1 MTGRVFQNIPD
12 QIPAG
17 RTLVRSAA
25 TLSRRAFGALA
36 LSAALAGPT
45 LAETSGD
52 PVYIGVS
59 GPMTGP
65 QGQYGEM
72 WKMGFD
78 LALEEINAD
87 GGINGRPLDYI
98 FEDTQNDPRQ
108 TIAVA
113 QKFIADP
120 KISVEVGDFSSTS
133 SMAAS
138 PLYQRGKL
146 VQFGFTNSHPD
157 FTKTGDYMWS
167 NSVPQSQEQPL
178 LAKFATEG
186 LGLKKIAV
194 MYLNTDWG
202 KTSKDLFLKAAADDG
217 AEVVAA
223 EGYLGDEKDFRAT
236 LVRVRDAKPDG
247 IMLESYYSDAALIV
261 RQIRDLGIDVPIMA
275 TGSIYSPDFI
285 KLAGDASEGVYT
297 SVYYAPQSPRPE
309 VQHFVKAFTEK
320 YGSEPSHFSALAYD
334 TFNLL
339 ATVMRDYGTS
349 REDVKEGL
357 GKIHDLPSVMFPKVS
372 FDPETR
378 RVAGPE
384 VTPLVVKDGEF
395 VVYRPQG

>member
-1 MTGRVFQNIPD
+1 MTEHRLL
-12 QIPAG
+12 PA
-17 RTLVRSAA
+17 
-25 TLSRRAFGALA
+25 LSRRLFCQLA
-36 LSAALAGPT
+36 LVSTLAGPA
-45 LAETSGD
+45 LAATSGD

-59 GPMTGP
+59 GPLTGP
-65 QGQYGEM
+65 QAQYGAM
-72 WKMGFD
+72 WKQGFD
-78 LALEEINAD
+78 LALKEINAD

-178 LAKFATEG
+178 VARHVVEDMG
-186 LGLKKIAV
+186 MKKIGV

-202 KTSKDLFLKAAADDG
+202 KTSKDIFAKAARDLG
-217 AEVVAA
+217 AEITTE

-236 LVRVRDAKPDG
+236 LVRVRDTHPDG
-247 IMLESYYSDAALIV
+247 LMLVSYYADAALIV
-261 RQIRDLGIDVPIMA
+261 RQAREMGIELPIFA
-275 TGSIYSPDFI
+275 AGANSPEFI
-285 KLAGDASEGVYT
+285 KLAGPAGNGVHTAINFAET
-297 SVYYAPQSPRPE
+297 STRPE
-309 VQHFVKAFTEK
+309 VEHFVAAFKET
-320 YGSEPSHFSALAYD
+320 YGQGPSHFAAMAYD

-339 ATVMRDYGTS
+339 AAVMREYGTS

-357 GKIHDLPSVMFPKVS
+357 GKITDAKSVIFPKVS

-378 RVAGPE
+378 RISDPS
-384 VTPLVVKDGEF
+384 VTELVVQDGGYT
-395 VVYRPQG
+395 VYQPASQ